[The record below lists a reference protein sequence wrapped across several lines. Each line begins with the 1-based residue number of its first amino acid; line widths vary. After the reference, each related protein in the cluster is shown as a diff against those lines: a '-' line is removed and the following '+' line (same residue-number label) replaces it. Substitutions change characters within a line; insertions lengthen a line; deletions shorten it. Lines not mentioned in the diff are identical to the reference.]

1 MTGGEE
7 RAEGFVKNS
16 RLEVIKEQVVKPL
29 ILMRNDINEDIKR
42 IERIE
47 NELELVNIL
56 LGLYK
61 KYDY

>member
-1 MTGGEE
+1 M
-7 RAEGFVKNS
+7 KNI
-16 RLEVIKEQVVKPL
+16 RLEVIKDQLVKPL

-61 KYDY
+61 KYLKKK